1 MNGCPSREGVK
12 LLITYES
19 INAICMMITLAIE
32 IYYILF
38 KDRP

>member
-19 INAICMMITLAIE
+19 INATCMIMTLAIE
-32 IYYILF
+32 VYILF
-38 KDRP
+38 KDRL